1 MELCNRTADAACP
14 DTWWEEGSMRAVILR
29 GTLLTLAVVAFA
41 AVVAVA
47 ADQPDQKGHQ
57 NRGTVA
63 AKTVAPGQVKKFH
76 VTAYDGKIAPSTL
89 RVQKGD
95 RVQITFVSKDG
106 TYGIKF
112 PDFDVTEKV
121 SHEKPAVVEF
131 TPNHAGTFEF
141 RCSKSWSFKH
151 WTQNGTLVVN

>member
-1 MELCNRTADAACP
+1 MELCNRTADRADP
-14 DTWWEEGSMRAVILR
+14 DMSWEEGSMRATFLK
-29 GTLLTLAVVAFA
+29 GALLTLAVVVGAAA
-41 AVVAVA
+41 AVIA
-47 ADQPDQKGHQ
+47 ADQPDQKAHQ
-57 NRGTVA
+57 KRGSVA

-112 PDFDVTEKV
+112 KDFDVSEKV
-121 SHEKPAVVEF
+121 SQEKPAVVEL
-131 TPNHAGTFEF
+131 TPNQTGTFEF
-141 RCSKSWSFKH
+141 RCSKTWSFKH
-151 WTQNGTLVVN
+151 WTHNGTLVVN